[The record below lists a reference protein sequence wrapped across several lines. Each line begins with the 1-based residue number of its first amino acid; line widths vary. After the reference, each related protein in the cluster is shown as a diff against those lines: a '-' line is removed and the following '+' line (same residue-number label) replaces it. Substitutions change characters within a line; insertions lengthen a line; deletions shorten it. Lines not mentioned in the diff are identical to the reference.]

1 MRACSVVS
9 NFFATPWNV
18 AHQAP
23 LSMEFFR
30 QEYCS
35 RLSFSPPG
43 DLPDLGI
50 ELASLVFP
58 ALAGGFFT
66 IGTKGLEGKQNFCI
80 IISGN
85 SFSVNFISL
94 LSDVFQ

>member
-1 MRACSVVS
+1 MECS
-9 NFFATPWNV
+9 
-18 AHQAP
+18 HQAP

-30 QEYCS
+30 QEYWS
-35 RLSFSPPG
+35 RLSFSPLG
-43 DLPDLGI
+43 DLPNLGI
-50 ELASLVFP
+50 ELMSLVFP

-80 IISGN
+80 IIAGN

-94 LSDVFQ
+94 LSDVLQ

>member
-1 MRACSVVS
+1 MCVCSIICD
-9 NFFATPWNV
+9 FFATPWNV
-18 AHQAP
+18 AHQAL

-30 QEYCS
+30 QEYWS
-35 RLSFSPPG
+35 GLSFSPSG
-43 DLPDLGI
+43 DLPNLGT

-66 IGTKGLEGKQNFCI
+66 VGTKGLEGKQSFCI
-80 IISGN
+80 ILGN

-94 LSDVFQ
+94 LSDVLQ